1 MGHLGW
7 AIVIA
12 MLAPLLSRRLGWDWK
27 PGGLPLLWGVILAA
41 GAIVLP
47 NLGILFTGG
56 MPKWAM
62 VGAVLM
68 DAGAVILIFVGVTGF
83 RPLEDA

>member
-12 MLAPLLSRRLGWDWK
+12 MLAPLLSRRLDWNWK

-41 GAIVLP
+41 GAIALP
-47 NLGILFTGG
+47 KLAMLFTEG
-56 MPKWAM
+56 MPQSAM
-62 VGAVLM
+62 IVAVVIE
-68 DAGAVILIFVGVTGF
+68 AVAVILVFVGLTGF